1 MVRAGRFEDAIAVL
15 DRIERVQLEMQ
26 FMMFASDA
34 LRLRGEAFR
43 QLFPADHG
51 KAEACFEQAITIAHE
66 QQCRTFELRAAVS
79 LARLRRD
86 QNRRAEA
93 CDLLTGVYNTFTEGF
108 GRPDLQTAK
117 ALLAELS

>member
-1 MVRAGRFEDAIAVL
+1 
-15 DRIERVQLEMQ
+15 MQ

-34 LRLRGEAFR
+34 QRLRGEAFR
-43 QLFPADHG
+43 QLFPADQG
-51 KAEACFEQAITIAHE
+51 KAEACFQQAIAVARE

-79 LARLRRD
+79 LAQLRRD

-93 CDLLTGVYNTFTEGF
+93 RELLAGVYNAFTEGF

>member
-1 MVRAGRFEDAIAVL
+1 MVRAGRYEDAIAVL
-15 DRIERVQLEMQ
+15 DRSEKVQIEMK

-34 LRLRGEAFR
+34 LRLRGETLR
-43 QLFPADHG
+43 RLFPGDHG
-51 KAEACFEQAITIAHE
+51 KAEACFQQAIAIAHQ

-79 LARLRRD
+79 LAQLRRD

-93 CDLLTGVYNTFTEGF
+93 RDLLAGIYDTFTEGF

-117 ALLAELS
+117 ALLTELS